1 MVGLSSFL
9 LKKKIKLNLN
19 VPFCIFC
26 TFVWSSCASTPIGIK
41 SESKKE
47 DSATTIA
54 TTSITKNN
62 GSSESVREV
71 YLRMKN
77 RDLSEKEIAEEEDKS
92 AEVAKISSRNM
103 IEGASVISGDA
114 EDNAQL
120 KGKIYY
126 LEGAEE
132 LNLENNYF
140 DIPVVYNDQ
149 VKKWISYFLN
159 RGRPFFERYAE
170 RAGRYAPILGAI
182 LEEHGLPRDLI
193 FLAMAES
200 GFNNKAKSWAKA
212 VGPWQFMPYTGKMY
226 GLDQDWYRDE
236 RRDPIK
242 ATVAASRYLTKL
254 YDDFGSWELAAAGYN
269 AGEGKISRAIRKYN
283 TDEFWGLTKGRY
295 LKDETKNY
303 VPKIMALAI
312 IGKNLTAFGFEEID
326 FHEPLDFDE
335 ITVGAFTDLYKL
347 SDVMGIEL
355 EEIQRLNPELLRW
368 FTPPNMGEYK
378 LRLPPGSAEKWVTCC
393 IGQDLK
399 ASEFQEFVV
408 DKKRMSISEIAKKF
422 KIRQVDVLANL
433 NQKTQSEVYQ
443 KGESIKLPFRLGE
456 IVSPNNN
463 MYADLYEKSRK
474 EILSKNKRYK
484 KKYAKTKGAR
494 TRSPKLYVVK
504 KGESIKSVAQKHG
517 ISVQRL
523 IASNSKLKKS
533 RNVKAGDKLVVK

>member
-1 MVGLSSFL
+1 MVGFSFKNQKNTKHSAAIVL
-9 LKKKIKLNLN
+9 CLTLFL
-19 VPFCIFC
+19 
-26 TFVWSSCASTPIGIK
+26 TSCATS
-41 SESKKE
+41 SKPHVAEQHLGASK
-47 DSATTIA
+47 
-54 TTSITKNN
+54 SITNSE

-77 RDLSEKEIAEEEDKS
+77 RDLSEKEIAEDEEKS
-92 AEVAKISSRNM
+92 AQVAKISSRTM
-103 IEGASVISGDA
+103 IEGASKIDGE
-114 EDNAQL
+114 EDGSSQV

-149 VKKWISYFLN
+149 VKKWMSYFLN
-159 RGRPFFERYAE
+159 RGRPFFQRYAE

-200 GFNNKAKSWAKA
+200 GFNNNAKSWAKA

-242 ATVAASRYLTKL
+242 ATVAAARYLTKL

-335 ITVGAFTDLYKL
+335 ISVGPFTDLYKL

-355 EEIQRLNPELLRW
+355 EEIQRLNPEILRW
-368 FTPPNMGEYK
+368 FTPPNMSEYK

-408 DKKRMSISEIAKKF
+408 NKKNMSLASIAKKF
-422 KIRQVDVLANL
+422 RIRQPHVLANL
-433 NQKTQSEVYQ
+433 NKTSESSVFS
-443 KGESIKLPFRLGE
+443 KGEVVKLPFRLGE
-456 IVSPNNN
+456 VVSPGNN
-463 MYADLYEKSRK
+463 MYADLFEKSRK

-484 KKYAKTKGAR
+484 KSYYAKNKKGGR
-494 TRSPKLYVVK
+494 SKSPKYYVVK
-504 KGESIKSVAQKHG
+504 KGESIKSVAKKHG

-533 RNVKAGDKLVVK
+533 RSVKAGDKLVVK